1 MKKFK
6 VFYLVVILNLFIL
19 SCLFAE
25 KIDDNPILEA
35 GDSVSVWVMGE
46 PELSVDTIITEEGNI
61 LMPLI
66 GYVTIAGNTKDEA
79 IKKIEEAYRDGY
91 LQKPVVHMAVRVT
104 ARIYEN
110 NEKSVE
116 SDEKEDVNLISDN
129 EEETK
134 EIENDEIKEKHEFLT
149 LKVIDAKTKC
159 RIKHADI
166 FFPNKKSRYTD
177 RNGYVKLP
185 ISMSSGLNPV
195 PIKIYHKSYEILE
208 TSLDY
213 EGEQAVCVK
222 LYKPDYERDDNSVS
236 KEAVIETAKNIVLLD
251 PEEILEAKV
260 SLEFYD
266 SDLKTI
272 LKALTSRFDLTLYLS
287 DDNKKYSLRAED
299 VTVRELLK
307 SLLLAHDCQYSISD
321 GALNVFLPIGDEQKT
336 AKEILFRD
344 MSLKE
349 ALRVLAGMMKIN
361 VFISPDIQDRTVNFY
376 VDNLNLNELL
386 DLVLETNNLKKE
398 YKGNNS
404 YYIMSR

>member
-91 LQKPVVHMAVRVT
+91 LQKPVVHMSVRVT

-129 EEETK
+129 EEETE

-166 FFPNKKSRYTD
+166 FFPNK
-177 RNGYVKLP
+177 N
-185 ISMSSGLNPV
+185 
-195 PIKIYHKSYEILE
+195 
-208 TSLDY
+208 
-213 EGEQAVCVK
+213 
-222 LYKPDYERDDNSVS
+222 
-236 KEAVIETAKNIVLLD
+236 
-251 PEEILEAKV
+251 EE
-260 SLEFYD
+260 
-266 SDLKTI
+266 
-272 LKALTSRFDLTLYLS
+272 
-287 DDNKKYSLRAED
+287 
-299 VTVRELLK
+299 
-307 SLLLAHDCQYSISD
+307 
-321 GALNVFLPIGDEQKT
+321 
-336 AKEILFRD
+336 
-344 MSLKE
+344 
-349 ALRVLAGMMKIN
+349 
-361 VFISPDIQDRTVNFY
+361 
-376 VDNLNLNELL
+376 
-386 DLVLETNNLKKE
+386 
-398 YKGNNS
+398 
-404 YYIMSR
+404 